1 MPFKNFLLLLFLS
14 IAVPVVLIFKA
25 ELSAEILAG
34 VSSGT
39 LIFFVLF
46 GGYVFFKTS
55 HDFSNRIYELDRQVA
70 DLLLELE
77 RVRDMAEM
85 HENTLTENLIFP
97 KD

>member
-25 ELSAEILAG
+25 ELSTEILAG

-39 LIFFVLF
+39 LIFFMVY

-55 HDFSNRIYELDRQVA
+55 HDFSNRIYQLDRQVV
-70 DLLLELE
+70 DLQLQLESLPALE
-77 RVRDMAEM
+77 PEGV
-85 HENTLTENLIFP
+85 LFSL
-97 KD
+97 